1 MAKKLQLRRGTTV
14 QHGSFTGAVGECTV
28 DTDKDTLVVH
38 DGAQAGG
45 RPLLREDLNN
55 LANDSVSLGHLQN
68 IAGNSILGNNTAS
81 ATDAIELTAAQV
93 RTFLNVENDADANVN
108 PTVSYNVVNGDG
120 TITMNP
126 GGDTAIVDNVTTSVN
141 GLMLASDKVKLDGID
156 TSADVTDATT
166 VANAGA
172 VMEGDTTTANMSFVV
187 DEDNMASDI
196 DTKLPTQQSVKA
208 YVDAKADI
216 TAGTSNVTVASG
228 GDITVT
234 RSSTARLTVN
244 NTGADVNG
252 TLTVDGLTNSG
263 NTTLGDANSDT
274 CTINGVLSFD
284 MSLLTSV

>member
-120 TITMNP
+120 TITMSP

-141 GLMLASDKVKLDGID
+141 GLMLATDKSKLDNIE
-156 TSADVTDATT
+156 SNADVTDSVNVDA
-166 VANAGA
+166 AGA
-172 VMEGDTTTANMSFVV
+172 VMNTDASVANMSFVV
-187 DEDNMASDI
+187 DEDNMSSDSA
-196 DTKLPTQQSVKA
+196 TKVPTQQSVKA
-208 YVDAKADI
+208 YVDGKSEI
-216 TAGTSNVTVASG
+216 TVGTSNVTVANNA
-228 GDITVT
+228 DTTVT
-234 RSSTARLTVN
+234 HSGTARLTVN

-252 TLTVDGLTNSG
+252 TLTVDALTNSG
-263 NTTLGDANSDT
+263 DTTLGDATTDQ